1 MNGGP
6 WRSNEFV
13 VKSTDSLKA
22 DIQLTANGRYALY
35 TQQKSSFRLS
45 GRNKLIAQA
54 RVASWGFANNGQI
67 TAKLYIKTGSSWKW
81 YDSGSVPLNSSAA
94 TAIVLNLSQIPSGE
108 LNDVQ
113 EIGIEYVSN
122 ANGSNTSVYLSH
134 ISVE

>member
-6 WRSNEFV
+6 WQSNEFV
-13 VKSTDSLKA
+13 VKSTESLKA

-35 TQQKSSFRLS
+35 TQQKSAFRLS
-45 GRNKLIAQA
+45 GRKKLIAQA

-81 YDSGSVPLNSSAA
+81 YDSGSVPLNNYAA

-113 EIGIEYVSN
+113 EIGVEYTSN
-122 ANGSNTSVYLSH
+122 ANGSNSAIYLSH